1 MDSHLIRGQQLFS
14 VRRWTNALDSFRE
27 SLSSDPECAAAHC
40 GAALALL
47 ELGRAEE
54 AEKHA
59 RAGVAALPEHP
70 ACHYVLARTLADQN
84 RPQEAL
90 KAIDAALELEPEEA
104 KYWGLKALLLCDESD
119 WAGALR
125 CADLGLA
132 EDPTYSTCLVA
143 RARAMIGLGQ
153 PDETDS
159 VLKDALSRNA
169 EDPLIH
175 ASLGWT
181 ALAAKQHERALE
193 HFSEALKIDPE
204 LEWARE
210 GMMESLRNRYF
221 IYRWIFRYYLRMSR
235 LTSGQR
241 WMVILGGYFAVR
253 FFLSLGRSQPDLK
266 PWLLPFLLLY
276 ALFVYLSWTGQALAN
291 VFLRWNKHGS
301 RLLNS
306 DELHVSALVSTC
318 WVLAGGAFLAEFFGA
333 NGLGLAGLML
343 MIQVIPICA
352 RSGCSKPNSRKKLSI
367 LSWIVG
373 LLGLS
378 GFTLMMVSSQGAG
391 ACLALYFLAVLVTSV
406 AANVYISR
414 G

>member
-1 MDSHLIRGQQLFS
+1 MDSQLIRGQHLFS
-14 VRRWTNALDSFRE
+14 VRRWSDALESFRE
-27 SLSSDPECAAAHC
+27 SLSNDPECAAAHC

-47 ELGRAEE
+47 ELGRGEE

-59 RAGVAALPEHP
+59 RAAIAALPEHP
-70 ACHYVLARTLADQN
+70 ACHYVLARALADLN
-84 RPQEAL
+84 RSQEAI
-90 KAIDAALELEPEEA
+90 KAINAALELDPEEA
-104 KYWGLKALLLCDESD
+104 KYWGFKALILCDLAD
-119 WAGALR
+119 WAEALR

-143 RARAMIGLGQ
+143 RSRAMIGLGQ

-159 VLKDALSRNA
+159 VLKEALSRNA

-204 LEWARE
+204 LDWARE

-266 PWLLPFLLLY
+266 PWLLPFLVLY

-306 DELHVSALVSTC
+306 EELQVSALVSSC
-318 WVLAGGAFLAEFFGA
+318 WALAAGAFLAEFLGA
-333 NGLGLAGLML
+333 KGLGLAGLML

-352 RSGCSKPNSRKKLSI
+352 RSGCSKPDSRKKLSV
-367 LSWIVG
+367 LSWILG

-378 GFTLMMVSSQGAG
+378 GFSLMMLSMQGAG
-391 ACLALYFLAVLVTSV
+391 IFLALYFLAVLVISI
-406 AANVYISR
+406 AANVYIGR